1 MKKIFYVVLALILCF
16 SASAC
21 SKKEPEPVKENTITE
36 SGTDLMLLE
45 KMNDWLNTT
54 QPGTAGTSLKAVNAF
69 KDMLEWVKDNTP
81 DEETIAKTVQEFFE
95 TSEMKEEAKQAF
107 DSMKSVFDS
116 LKDGTA
122 KDLIESAGALIE
134 DFEIDS
140 SVSQTIENIFSAVD
154 KYAK

>member
-1 MKKIFYVVLALILCF
+1 
-16 SASAC
+16 
-21 SKKEPEPVKENTITE
+21 
-36 SGTDLMLLE
+36 MLLE

-81 DEETIAKTVQEFFE
+81 NEETIAKTVQEFFE
-95 TSEMKEEAKQAF
+95 TSEMKEEAKEAF

-116 LKDGTA
+116 LNDGTA

-134 DFEIDS
+134 DFEIES
-140 SVSQTIENIFSAVD
+140 AVSETIKNIFSAVEE
-154 KYAK
+154 YAK

>member
-1 MKKIFYVVLALILCF
+1 MKKTIIFLAVFIVCF
-16 SASAC
+16 SAAQAR
-21 SKKEPEPVKENTITE
+21 KEPEPVKENTITE
-36 SGTDLMLLE
+36 SGTDLILLE
-45 KMNDWLNTT
+45 KMNDWLNTA